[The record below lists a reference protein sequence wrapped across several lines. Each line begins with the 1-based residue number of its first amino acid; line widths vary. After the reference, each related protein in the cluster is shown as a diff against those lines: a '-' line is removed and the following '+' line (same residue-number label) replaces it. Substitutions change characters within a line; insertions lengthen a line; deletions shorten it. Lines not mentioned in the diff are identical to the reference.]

1 MHDLNLVHAG
11 SNETTRTQDLWFHDG
26 NLILQ
31 AENTIFRVYGGFLAA
46 RSSVFRDMF
55 SFPPPEEGNAKMD
68 GCHII
73 ALYDSAKDL
82 AYFLRAI
89 FDSRFV
95 HSTLFKLIP

>member
-1 MHDLNLVHAG
+1 MHDLNLVHAD
-11 SNETTRTQDLWFHDG
+11 SNETTRTEDLWFHDG
-26 NLILQ
+26 NLILR

-68 GCHII
+68 GCHMIT
-73 ALYDSAKDL
+73 LYDSAKDL

-89 FDSRFV
+89 FDSRCV
-95 HSTLFKLIP
+95 HSCSN